1 MDADKTSPKNAR
13 AQQDAPAERQAAP
26 VGGPPPTRRGLID
39 YCLTYP
45 DAYEDYPFDESADAP
60 GAWTVMRHR
69 LNQKGFA
76 FIYERE
82 GLCVNLKCEPDRA
95 DFLRKVY
102 TGVTPAY
109 HMNKEHWNTVRPA
122 GDVPGDDLRDMI
134 EHSYRLTMPKR
145 GR

>member
-1 MDADKTSPKNAR
+1 MTAKEKDAGDR
-13 AQQDAPAERQAAP
+13 LAE
-26 VGGPPPTRRGLID
+26 VMTRRALID

-45 DAYEDYPFDESADAP
+45 DAYEDYPFDENAGASD
-60 GAWTVMRHR
+60 AWTVMRHR
-69 LNQKGFA
+69 LNKKSFA

-82 GLCVNLKCEPDRA
+82 GLCVNLKCEPEEA

-102 TGVTPAY
+102 KGVTPAY
-109 HMNKEHWNTVRPA
+109 HMNKEHWNTVRLNS
-122 GDVPGDDLRDMI
+122 DVPVDELHGMI